1 MRTPL
6 ALLACALVASGAGAQ
21 EIHGTVADQATGLPV
36 TAAVVVLADGHGRA
50 LDRVVADSAGAFA
63 LDPAA
68 AGEYTLSASAPGYR
82 TVTSR
87 LVQVGY
93 GERVDVALV
102 LAVDAIP
109 LQPLLVKGRSHP
121 PSRYLETMGFYR
133 RQRVGIGTFLTR
145 DEIMRDRPD
154 RLSDVLREVPGLSVA
169 EPAPG
174 PTAWVLSGRGGGRC
188 QPALVL
194 DGTPTLVGGRDPGR
208 GRDIPMD
215 EAVSPA
221 EIDGMEIYL
230 GPGAVP
236 GTLNLTDTS
245 CGVIVVWTRRK

>member
-6 ALLACALVASGAGAQ
+6 ALLACALLASGAGAQ
-21 EIHGTVADQATGLPV
+21 EIHGTVTDQATGLPV
-36 TAAVVVLADGHGRA
+36 AAAALSLADGRGRLLGGA
-50 LDRVVADSAGAFA
+50 VADSAGSFV
-63 LDPAA
+63 LDPGA
-68 AGEYTLSASAPGYR
+68 AGEFTLSASAPGYR
-82 TVTSR
+82 SVTSH
-87 LVQVGY
+87 LVPVGS
-93 GERVDVALV
+93 GERVDVTLV
-102 LAVDAIP
+102 LAVDAVP
-109 LQPLLVKGRSHP
+109 LQPLVVKGRSHP
-121 PSRYLETMGFYR
+121 PSRYLETMGFY
-133 RQRVGIGTFLTR
+133 QRERAGIGTFLTR

-154 RLSDVLREVPGLSVA
+154 RLSDVLREVPGLSVS

-174 PTAWVLSGRGGGRC
+174 PTAWVLGRRGGGRC

-194 DGTPTLVGGRDPGR
+194 DGTLTLVGGRDTGR

-221 EIDGMEIYL
+221 EIDGIEIYL

-236 GTLNLTDTS
+236 GPLNLTDTS